1 MIIPL
6 YNPMIM
12 GYPSPNAARLD
23 HFLSPSRAKDNVGDE
38 KEVLVDTFHHEK

>member
-1 MIIPL
+1 
-6 YNPMIM
+6 MIM

-23 HFLSPSRAKDNVGDE
+23 HVLSPSRAKDNVGDE